1 MCAVY
6 GRSFELG
13 EWASRGKICSPS
25 WMDIVF
31 VCFQW
36 AYNLS
41 ARTLLLFP
49 APPEVEPRGMAF
61 HSPHAWSLCC
71 FHGCILCP
79 AVQPCVCLVFVEVP
93 WHYNFKAVQ
102 KMEVISSTSWMNRE
116 GNQGKKGVLQSCV
129 PLLWEYI
136 QKNNM
141 EGIVRSVRQRHQGK
155 PFVNK
160 ETNTT
165 IFLDPPPL
173 VLKCP
178 FKTIVAGYRTS
189 TREKQF
195 FF

>member
-1 MCAVY
+1 MIRLFPPLSSIAVDACSL
-6 GRSFELG
+6 RQKLWAR
-13 EWASRGKICSPS
+13 WASRGKICSPS

-36 AYNLS
+36 AYSLS

-61 HSPHAWSLCC
+61 HSPHVWSLCC

-129 PLLWEYI
+129 PLLWGYI
-136 QKNNM
+136 QKITWK
-141 EGIVRSVRQRHQGK
+141 ELSEVWGK
-155 PFVNK
+155 DTKGN
-160 ETNTT
+160 
-165 IFLDPPPL
+165 PL
-173 VLKCP
+173 LTK
-178 FKTIVAGYRTS
+178 KQTQ
-189 TREKQF
+189 QF
-195 FF
+195 F